1 MNLDGD
7 TTTLAENKG
16 WVLLNVWT
24 INCGPCIENLQ
35 NYGHEKDSLGYRVLE
50 HEGIKIMAVN
60 QSSDNMELI
69 RSIGEKTGTADLMYS
84 GKGLSGVIELRYF
97 GYYYLILPDK
107 QIAYESDHLG
117 DYSEL
122 LEAKANYEK
131 QKGK

>member
-35 NYGHEKDSLGYRVLE
+35 NYGRVLE
-50 HEGIKIMAVN
+50 YEGIKIMAVN

-69 RSIGEKTGTADLMYS
+69 RSIGEKTGTAVLCTQA
-84 GKGLSGVIELRYF
+84 KGCLV
-97 GYYYLILPDK
+97 
-107 QIAYESDHLG
+107 
-117 DYSEL
+117 
-122 LEAKANYEK
+122 
-131 QKGK
+131 